1 VKGSTTKGD
10 GVYKRMSE
18 RCRGR
23 PAYEMAAAADDKK
36 AMYLYS
42 VSGKWMVGTDL
53 GSKKCYA
60 RVKDFGLPHPCEP
73 YPASWEAVVKKA
85 KEVKE
90 KDDKKREYQKV
101 IGMRVIR
108 TDAGEQTEP
117 LQLDEGASRKRGV
130 KRKSG
135 ATRPEVNGTVAADS
149 SSPAPAAPVAGEDE
163 LGPEEDDEE
172 ETSEEEEEQQAPAVS
187 SDSDSDSEASSSS
200 DSASEPAKAAPA
212 PAVDSK
218 PAQGTNSQSPQD
230 MAELRR
236 VRIMGQLKNVTDPK
250 EKLKMIQLVKDN
262 YVKRQNGATPESE
275 EAAKAVYAMLAAMM
289 KEYMPKG
296 GPPPKG
302 PPPARLLEKMEAG
315 AARSPRTQG
324 EASGKGM
331 QLTSSL
337 ALHRDNEELHN
348 IPPPTR
354 SALKRK
360 GAPPLENNVRI
371 QWQNMQID
379 PAADPVA
386 ARYEVKSY
394 KMNSELWFQMP
405 GAHVTCDKCENS
417 VPQSMGQLQGVQDGS
432 QFAQN
437 AFYCNDCL
445 RNGIGD

>member
-1 VKGSTTKGD
+1 MVLKDSVKVAEAKEKVAKAQAALGEAKVELIKARLQLEQRMEEARLEEAKAAASGKDKGKSKGSAPETPEELAASTSSKGE
-10 GVYKRMSE
+10 G
-18 RCRGR
+18 
-23 PAYEMAAAADDKK
+23 
-36 AMYLYS
+36 
-42 VSGKWMVGTDL
+42 
-53 GSKKCYA
+53 
-60 RVKDFGLPHPCEP
+60 
-73 YPASWEAVVKKA
+73 
-85 KEVKE
+85 
-90 KDDKKREYQKV
+90 KREKEGQK
-101 IGMRVIR
+101 
-108 TDAGEQTEP
+108 
-117 LQLDEGASRKRGV
+117 RKRENS
-130 KRKSG
+130 K
-135 ATRPEVNGTVAADS
+135 
-149 SSPAPAAPVAGEDE
+149 
-163 LGPEEDDEE
+163 
-172 ETSEEEEEQQAPAVS
+172 
-187 SDSDSDSEASSSS
+187 SSSS
-200 DSASEPAKAAPA
+200 IKAAPA
-212 PAVDSK
+212 SAADSK